1 VIKIEIGRVEIRH
14 IPLCDDVKYRQT
26 SFGITIAIQRAVT
39 SMTPSAPA
47 PAARLLIVDD
57 DDATR
62 ETFSRIL
69 RLEGYE
75 VRSATN
81 AESGLREIESG
92 YPDAVILDLR
102 MPFINGLGLLYRL
115 RAIQP
120 NRQTPVVVVTGDQC
134 LDDSVLAELR
144 DLGADVRFKPLW
156 LEDLVDVAKSLL
168 KARPP
173 SPRVA

>member
-1 VIKIEIGRVEIRH
+1 MLASYARH
-14 IPLCDDVKYRQT
+14 YNCVRPCVTYTMPL
-26 SFGITIAIQRAVT
+26 
-39 SMTPSAPA
+39 APA
-47 PAARLLIVDD
+47 PIARLLIVDD

-102 MPFINGLGLLYRL
+102 MPFVNGLGLLYRL

-120 NRQTPVVVVTGDQC
+120 NRQTPVVIVTGDQC

-156 LEDLVDVAKSLL
+156 MEDLVDVARCLL
-168 KARPP
+168 QARPS
-173 SPRVA
+173 SPRMA